1 MWNTEIN
8 FQKSKGKKSQIYCK
22 VYRQLDNFSG
32 LWYSIDMKNGITEY
46 FEEVELY
53 EEYDGYFCSVPD
65 VITIAILGSIC
76 GLRNVHQI
84 HQWAANDRVSEF
96 LKEKFGI
103 DHVPCYYWILSL
115 LKYVKPESLNRCF
128 ADWVYSFMP
137 EKSRD
142 MTISLDGKTICS
154 TLKMDKIE
162 SPLHIISA
170 QVCELGL
177 TLAQRC
183 TDDKS
188 NEITAVQE
196 LLKELKIKGN
206 MIVADALNCQKETAE
221 IIITQKA
228 DYLLSVKDN
237 HPNLKKD
244 IEDFVQDTAL
254 QGTMNNASKVEKN
267 RGRIETRTAFVTTD
281 IDWLEQKKEWKNL
294 KCIGAIHTEFTTKK
308 GTSNEWHYY
317 ISSRELTAEQLLRH
331 ARMEW
336 SVESMHWLLDVHFE
350 EDWCRVESKDV
361 QQCLNM
367 FRKAAINLIKNFKL
381 RNNSKTAIS
390 NIMFECLMDPRS
402 IWRVVFEN

>member
-1 MWNTEIN
+1 MN
-8 FQKSKGKKSQIYCK
+8 KK
-22 VYRQLDNFSG
+22 LDKRNIPCDN
-32 LWYSIDMKNGITEY
+32 IDMNNGITEY
-46 FEEVELY
+46 FEDVELY

-84 HQWAANDRVSEF
+84 HQWATNDRVSEF

-103 DHVPCYYWILSL
+103 GHVPCYYWILSL
-115 LKYVKPESLNRCF
+115 LKYIKPESLNRCF
-128 ADWVYSFMP
+128 ANWVYSFMP
-137 EKSRD
+137 EKSKD
-142 MTISLDGKTICS
+142 MTISLDGKTVCS

-170 QVCELGL
+170 QICELGL

-188 NEITAVQE
+188 NEIPAVQE
-196 LLKELKIKGN
+196 LLKELKIKGQ
-206 MIVADALNCQKETAE
+206 IVVADALNCQKETAE
-221 IIITQKA
+221 IIIKQKA
-228 DYLLSVKDN
+228 NYLLCVKNN

-244 IEDFVQDTAL
+244 IEDYVQDNSIRSMMQTF
-254 QGTMNNASKVEKN
+254 TKTEKN

-281 IDWLEQKKEWKNL
+281 IDWLEQKKEWKSL
-294 KCIGAIHTEFTTKK
+294 KCIGAIHSEITTKK
-308 GTSNEWHYY
+308 GTSSEWHYY
-317 ISSRELTAEQLLRH
+317 LSSCKLSAEQLLHH

-350 EDWCRVESKDV
+350 EDWCRIESKDV
-361 QQCLNM
+361 QQSLNM
-367 FRKAAINLIKNFKL
+367 FRKAAINLIKNFKN

-390 NIMFECLMDPRS
+390 NIMFECLMDPQM
-402 IWRVVFEN
+402 IMRVIREN

>member
-1 MWNTEIN
+1 MN
-8 FQKSKGKKSQIYCK
+8 
-22 VYRQLDNFSG
+22 
-32 LWYSIDMKNGITEY
+32 NGITEY
-46 FEEVELY
+46 FEDVELY

-65 VITIAILGSIC
+65 IITIAILGSIC

-84 HQWAANDRVSEF
+84 HQWATNDRVSEF

-103 DHVPCYYWILSL
+103 SHVPCYYWILSL
-115 LKYVKPESLNRCF
+115 LKYIKPESLNRCF

-137 EKSRD
+137 EKSRN
-142 MTISLDGKTICS
+142 MTISLDGKTVCS

-170 QVCELGL
+170 QLCELGL
-177 TLAQRC
+177 TLAQCC

-188 NEITAVQE
+188 NEIPAVQE

-206 MIVADALNCQKETAE
+206 IVVADALNCQKETAE
-221 IIITQKA
+221 IIVKQKA

-254 QGTMNNASKVEKN
+254 QSTMHTSSKREKN
-267 RGRIETRTAFVTTD
+267 RGRIEIRTAFVTTD
-281 IDWLEQKKEWKNL
+281 IDWLEQKNEWKNL

-308 GTSNEWHYY
+308 GTSSEWHYY
-317 ISSRELTAEQLLRH
+317 LSSRDLTAEQLLHH

-350 EDWCRVESKDV
+350 EDWCRIESKDV
-361 QQCLNM
+361 QQSLNM
-367 FRKAAINLIKNFKL
+367 FRKAAINLIKNFKK
-381 RNNSKTAIS
+381 RNDSKTAIS
-390 NIMFECLMDPRS
+390 NIMFECLMNPLM
-402 IWRVVFEN
+402 IMRVIGEN